1 MEAGKMAQSPVKNIS
16 ELVKLYPERGR
27 TRATVPIRRYESYSE
42 PMKRMVS
49 QKVLIIVGTAFGL
62 LMCVFFSCVI
72 LVE

>member
-1 MEAGKMAQSPVKNIS
+1 MAQSSVKNIS

-27 TRATVPIRRYESYSE
+27 TRATVSIRRYESYSE
-42 PMKRMVS
+42 PTKHTVS
-49 QKVLIIVGTAFGL
+49 QKVLIFVGTALGL